1 MKDLINRILKA
12 LNIGGRDWAV
22 LLLALLLAF
31 SIWII
36 HNLSL
41 KYNDYL
47 TVPVAAKCSID
58 GHSAIAS
65 NTCDVVA
72 RGRATGY
79 KVLKFNAPGR
89 RKPVTVEFSPTVMK
103 HKEEDL
109 YYVTSDALQEYAH
122 LIYGSGVSIEYF
134 VSDTLFYRFPVVN
147 SKKVPVHPVV
157 SITYDSQYMSDG
169 QMEIGPDSVYV
180 YGEPHRLE
188 LISQVYTR
196 PIKYS
201 DLNSNVSGMVELEK
215 IRGVSF
221 SEDQVRYSI
230 DVVRFVEM
238 TSIAPVRCVNVP
250 SDKMLMVYPSSVNV
264 SMKCVFPLPANFDNQ
279 PDVYVDYAE
288 FLRSV
293 SGKCQV
299 KIVDMGSGIIDVD
312 IDPVY
317 VECRLEER

>member
-31 SIWII
+31 SIWVI

-47 TVPVAAKCSID
+47 TVTVTAKCSID
-58 GHSAIAS
+58 GHSAMAS

-89 RKPVTVEFSPTVMK
+89 RKPVTVDFSPSVMK
-103 HKEEDL
+103 HMEGDL
-109 YYVTSDALQEYAH
+109 YYVTSDALQEYTH
-122 LIYGSGVSIEYF
+122 LIYGTGVSIEYF
-134 VSDTLFYRFPVVN
+134 VSDTLFYRFPIVN
-147 SKKVPVHPVV
+147 SKKVPVHPVT
-157 SITYDSQYMSDG
+157 SLTYDSQYMSDG
-169 QMEIGPDSVYV
+169 QIEISPDSVYV

-188 LISQVYTR
+188 TVSQVYTR

-201 DLNSNVSGMVELEK
+201 MLNSNVSGVVELERM
-215 IRGVSF
+215 RGVSF
-221 SEDQVRYSI
+221 SENQVRYSI

-238 TSIAPVRCVNVP
+238 TSVVPVRCINVP

-264 SMKCVFPLPANFDNQ
+264 ALKCVYPLPARFENQ
-279 PDVYVDYAE
+279 PDIYVDYND
-288 FLRSV
+288 FLISV
-293 SGKCQV
+293 SGKCPARM
-299 KIVDMGSGIIDVD
+299 VDMGSGIIDVD

>member
-299 KIVDMGSGIIDVD
+299 KIIDMGSGIIDVD

>member
-215 IRGVSF
+215 LRGVSF

>member
-12 LNIGGRDWAV
+12 LNISGRDWAV

-47 TVPVAAKCSID
+47 TMPVAAKCSID
-58 GHSAIAS
+58 GHAALAS

-89 RKPVTVEFSPTVMK
+89 RKPVTVEFSPSVMK
-103 HKEEDL
+103 HKEGDL
-109 YYVTSDALQEYAH
+109 YYVTSDALQEYTH

-147 SKKVPVHPVV
+147 SKKVPVVPV
-157 SITYDSQYMSDG
+157 SSLTYDSQYMSDG
-169 QMEIGPDSVYV
+169 QMEISPDSVYV

-188 LISQVYTR
+188 TISQVYTR
-196 PIKYS
+196 PIRYS
-201 DLNSNVSGMVELEK
+201 DLNSNVSGFVELEK
-215 IRGVSF
+215 VRGVSF
-221 SEDQVRYSI
+221 SENQVRYGI
-230 DVVRFVEM
+230 NVVRFVEM
-238 TSIAPVRCVNVP
+238 TSVVPVRCINVP
-250 SDKMLMVYPSSVNV
+250 ADKILMVYPSSVNV
-264 SMKCVFPLPANFDNQ
+264 SLKCVYPLPAKFENQ
-279 PDVYVDYAE
+279 PAVYVDYND
-288 FLRSV
+288 FLKSV
-293 SGKCQV
+293 SGKCPV
-299 KIVDMGSGIIDVD
+299 RMVDMGSGIIDVD

-317 VECRLEER
+317 AECRLEER

>member
-47 TVPVAAKCSID
+47 TVQVAAKCSID
-58 GHSAIAS
+58 GHSAVAS

-89 RKPVTVEFSPTVMK
+89 RKPVTVDFSPSVMK
-103 HKEEDL
+103 HMEGDL
-109 YYVTSDALQEYAH
+109 YYVTSDALQEYTH

-134 VSDTLFYRFPVVN
+134 VSDTLFYRFPLVN
-147 SKKVPVHPVV
+147 SKKVPVHPVA
-157 SITYDSQYMSDG
+157 SLTYDSQYMSDG
-169 QMEIGPDSVYV
+169 QMDITPDSVYV

-188 LISQVYTR
+188 TISQVYTR

-201 DLNSNVSGMVELEK
+201 MLNSNVSGVVELEK
-215 IRGVSF
+215 MRGISF
-221 SEDQVRYSI
+221 SENQVRYSL

-238 TSIAPVRCVNVP
+238 TSVVPVRCINVL

-264 SMKCVFPLPANFDNQ
+264 VLKCVYPLPARFENQ
-279 PDVYVDYAE
+279 PHIYVDYND
-288 FLRSV
+288 FLKSV
-293 SGKCQV
+293 SGKCPV
-299 KIVDMGSGIIDVD
+299 RMVDMGAGIIEVD
-312 IDPVY
+312 IEPVY
-317 VECRLEER
+317 VECRLEEK

>member
-47 TVPVAAKCSID
+47 TVQVAAKCSID
-58 GHSAIAS
+58 GHSAVAS

-89 RKPVTVEFSPTVMK
+89 RKPVTVDFSPSVMK
-103 HKEEDL
+103 HMEGDL
-109 YYVTSDALQEYAH
+109 YYVTSDALQEYTH

-134 VSDTLFYRFPVVN
+134 VSDTLFYRFPLVN
-147 SKKVPVHPVV
+147 SKKVPVHPVA
-157 SITYDSQYMSDG
+157 SLTYDSQYMSDG
-169 QMEIGPDSVYV
+169 QMDITPDSVYV

-188 LISQVYTR
+188 TISQVYTR

-201 DLNSNVSGMVELEK
+201 MLNSNVSGVVELEK
-215 IRGVSF
+215 MRGISF
-221 SEDQVRYSI
+221 SENQVRYSL

-238 TSIAPVRCVNVP
+238 TSVVPVRCINVP
-250 SDKMLMVYPSSVNV
+250 SDRMLMVYPSSVNV
-264 SMKCVFPLPANFDNQ
+264 VLKCVYPLPVRFENQ
-279 PDVYVDYAE
+279 PHIYVDYND
-288 FLRSV
+288 FLKSV
-293 SGKCQV
+293 SGKCPV
-299 KIVDMGSGIIDVD
+299 RMVDMGSGIIEVD
-312 IDPVY
+312 IEPVY
-317 VECRLEER
+317 VECRLEEK

>member
-47 TVPVAAKCSID
+47 TVQVAAKCSID
-58 GHSAIAS
+58 GHSAVAS

-89 RKPVTVEFSPTVMK
+89 RKPVTVDFSPSVMK
-103 HKEEDL
+103 HMEGDL
-109 YYVTSDALQEYAH
+109 YYVTSDALQEYTH

-134 VSDTLFYRFPVVN
+134 VSDTLFYRFPLVN
-147 SKKVPVHPVV
+147 SKKVPVHPVA
-157 SITYDSQYMSDG
+157 SLTYDSQYMSDG
-169 QMEIGPDSVYV
+169 QMDITPDSVYV

-188 LISQVYTR
+188 TISQVYTR

-201 DLNSNVSGMVELEK
+201 MLNSNVSGVVELEK
-215 IRGVSF
+215 MRGISF
-221 SEDQVRYSI
+221 SENQVRYSL

-238 TSIAPVRCVNVP
+238 TSVVPVRCINVP

-264 SMKCVFPLPANFDNQ
+264 VLKCVYPLPVRFENQ
-279 PDVYVDYAE
+279 PHIYVDFND
-288 FLRSV
+288 FLKSV
-293 SGKCQV
+293 SGKCPV
-299 KIVDMGSGIIDVD
+299 RMVDMGSGIIEVD
-312 IDPVY
+312 IEPVY
-317 VECRLEER
+317 VECRLEEK

>member
-122 LIYGSGVSIEYF
+122 LIYGSGVSIEYL

>member
-47 TVPVAAKCSID
+47 TVQVAAKCSID
-58 GHSAIAS
+58 GHSAVAS

-89 RKPVTVEFSPTVMK
+89 RKPVTVDFSPSVMK
-103 HKEEDL
+103 HMEGDL
-109 YYVTSDALQEYAH
+109 YYVTSDALQEYTH

-134 VSDTLFYRFPVVN
+134 VSDTLFYRFPLVN
-147 SKKVPVHPVV
+147 SKKVPVHPVA
-157 SITYDSQYMSDG
+157 SLTYDSQYMSDG
-169 QMEIGPDSVYV
+169 QMGITPDSVYV

-188 LISQVYTR
+188 TISQVYTR

-201 DLNSNVSGMVELEK
+201 MLNSNVSGVVELEK
-215 IRGVSF
+215 MRGISF
-221 SEDQVRYSI
+221 SENQVRYSL

-238 TSIAPVRCVNVP
+238 TSVVPVRCINVP

-264 SMKCVFPLPANFDNQ
+264 VLKCVYPLPVRFENQ
-279 PDVYVDYAE
+279 PHIYVDYND
-288 FLRSV
+288 FLKSV
-293 SGKCQV
+293 SGKCPV
-299 KIVDMGSGIIDVD
+299 RMVDMGSGIKEVD
-312 IDPVY
+312 IEPVY
-317 VECRLEER
+317 VECRLEEK

>member
-47 TVPVAAKCSID
+47 TVPVTARCSID
-58 GHSAIAS
+58 GHSAVAS

-89 RKPVTVEFSPTVMK
+89 RKPVVVDFSPSAMM
-103 HKEEDL
+103 HKEGDL
-109 YYVTSDALQEYAH
+109 YYVTSNALQEYSH

-134 VSDTLFYRFPVVN
+134 VSDTLFFRFPVVN
-147 SKKVPVHPVV
+147 CKKVPVHPV
-157 SITYDSQYMSDG
+157 SSLTYDSQYMSDG
-169 QMEIGPDSVYV
+169 QMEISPDSVYV

-188 LISQVYTR
+188 AVSNVYTK

-201 DLNSNVSGMVELEK
+201 DLNSNVSGVVELEN

-221 SEDQVRYSI
+221 SENQVRYSI

-238 TSIAPVRCVNVP
+238 TSIVSVRCVNVP
-250 SDKMLMVYPSSVNV
+250 SDKILMVYPSSVNV
-264 SMKCVFPLPANFDNQ
+264 SLKCVFPLPAKFENQ
-279 PDVYVDYAE
+279 PDIYVDYND
-288 FLRSV
+288 FLKSV
-293 SGKCQV
+293 SGKCPV
-299 KIVDMGSGIIDVD
+299 RIMDMGSGIIEVD

>member
-47 TVPVAAKCSID
+47 TVQVAAKCSID
-58 GHSAIAS
+58 GHSAVAS

-89 RKPVTVEFSPTVMK
+89 RKPVTVDFSPSVMK
-103 HKEEDL
+103 HMEGDL
-109 YYVTSDALQEYAH
+109 YYVTSDALQEYTH

-134 VSDTLFYRFPVVN
+134 VSDTLFYRFPLVN
-147 SKKVPVHPVV
+147 SKKVPVHPVA
-157 SITYDSQYMSDG
+157 SLTYDSQYMSDG
-169 QMEIGPDSVYV
+169 QMDITPDSVYV

-188 LISQVYTR
+188 TISQVYTR

-201 DLNSNVSGMVELEK
+201 MLNSNVSGVVELEK
-215 IRGVSF
+215 MRGISF
-221 SEDQVRYSI
+221 SENQVRYSL

-238 TSIAPVRCVNVP
+238 TSVVPVRCINVP

-264 SMKCVFPLPANFDNQ
+264 VLKCVYPLPARFENQ
-279 PDVYVDYAE
+279 PYIYVDYND
-288 FLRSV
+288 FLKSV
-293 SGKCQV
+293 SGKCPV
-299 KIVDMGSGIIDVD
+299 RMVDMGSGIIEVD
-312 IDPVY
+312 IEPVY
-317 VECRLEER
+317 VECRLEEK

>member
-12 LNIGGRDWAV
+12 LNITGRDWAV

-47 TVPVAAKCSID
+47 TVSVIAKCSID
-58 GHSAIAS
+58 GHSSVAS

-79 KVLKFNAPGR
+79 KVLKFNASGR
-89 RKPVTVEFSPTVMK
+89 EKPVTVEFSSSVMK
-103 HKEEDL
+103 HKDGDL
-109 YYVTSDALQEYAH
+109 YYVTSDALQEYTH

-134 VSDTLFYRFPVVN
+134 VSDTLFYRFPTVN
-147 SKKVPVHPVV
+147 SKKVPVHPVL
-157 SITYDSQYMSDG
+157 SLTYDSQYMSDG
-169 QMEIGPDSVYV
+169 DVEINPDSVYI

-188 LISQVYTR
+188 SLSQVYTKAV
-196 PIKYS
+196 KYAS
-201 DLNSNVSGMVELEK
+201 LNSNVSGVVELEPM
-215 IRGVSF
+215 RGVTF
-221 SEDQVRYSI
+221 SVDQVGYNI

-238 TSIAPVRCVNVP
+238 TSTVSVRCINVP
-250 SDKMLMVYPSSVNV
+250 SDKVLMVYPSSVNV
-264 SMKCVFPLPANFDNQ
+264 ALKCVYPLPARFENQ
-279 PDVYVDYAE
+279 PDVYVDYND
-288 FLRSV
+288 FVKSM
-293 SGKCQV
+293 SGKCPV
-299 KIVDMGSGIIDVD
+299 RVMDMGSAVIEAVV
-312 IDPVY
+312 DPVY

>member
-31 SIWII
+31 SIWVI

-47 TVPVAAKCSID
+47 TVTVAARCSID
-58 GHSAIAS
+58 GHSAVAS
-65 NTCDVVA
+65 NTSDVVA

-79 KVLKFNAPGR
+79 KVLKYNMSGR
-89 RKPVTVEFSPTVMK
+89 TQAVTIDFSPSVMK
-103 HKEEDL
+103 HKEGDL
-109 YYVTSDALQEYAH
+109 YYVTSDALQEYTH
-122 LIYGSGVSIEYF
+122 LMYGTGVSIEYF
-134 VSDTLFYRFPVVN
+134 VTDTLFYRFPVVN
-147 SKKVPVHPVV
+147 SIKVPVHPVT

-169 QMEIGPDSVYV
+169 HMQLTPDSVYV

-188 LISQVYTR
+188 TISQVNTK

-201 DLNSNVSGMVELEK
+201 ALNSNVSGIVELEK

-221 SEDQVRYSI
+221 SETQVRYTL

-238 TSIAPVRCVNVP
+238 NSVAQVRCINLP
-250 SDKMLMVYPSSVNV
+250 SDKELRAYPSAVNV
-264 SMKCVFPLPANFDNQ
+264 TLKCAYPLPAKFDNR
-279 PDVYVDYAE
+279 PDVYVDYNE
-288 FLRSV
+288 FVRSV
-293 SGKCQV
+293 SGKCKV
-299 KIVDMGSGIIDVD
+299 KVIGMGSAIIDVEV
-312 IDPVY
+312 DPAY
-317 VECRLEER
+317 VECVLVEK